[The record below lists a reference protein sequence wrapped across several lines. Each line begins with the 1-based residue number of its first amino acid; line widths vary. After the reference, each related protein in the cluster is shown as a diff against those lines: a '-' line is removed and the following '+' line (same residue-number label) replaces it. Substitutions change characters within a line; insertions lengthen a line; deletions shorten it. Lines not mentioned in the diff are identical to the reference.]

1 MTATALSCSA
11 RDPGVCRRYVA
22 SGSTICGEA
31 TTTASGRR
39 NMRTYAP
46 IDLVV
51 AEAGM
56 KSIYEVELP
65 RLNGKPESLSAYS
78 GKVVLA
84 LNVASR
90 CGFTPQYAGLQ
101 ALQNRYA
108 DRGFTVLGF
117 PSNQFFHQEPGTAEQ
132 IQEFCSLN
140 YGVTFP
146 LFAKL
151 DVKGE
156 GQHPLYSL
164 LSETADDAGK
174 AGNVSWNFE
183 KFLVGRDARVVRRFR
198 SKVTPEDP
206 RIVEAVES
214 RLRASAFRSGHG
226 RDSGQL
232 LDGGVDARL

>member
-1 MTATALSCSA
+1 
-11 RDPGVCRRYVA
+11 
-22 SGSTICGEA
+22 
-31 TTTASGRR
+31 
-39 NMRTYAP
+39 
-46 IDLVV
+46 
-51 AEAGM
+51 M
-56 KSIYEVELP
+56 KSIHQVELP
-65 RLNGKPESLSAYS
+65 RLNGKPESLSVYS

-84 LNVASR
+84 VNVASR

-101 ALQNRYA
+101 ALQDRYA

-164 LSETADDAGK
+164 LSETADDSGK
-174 AGNVSWNFE
+174 AGNVGWNFE
-183 KFLVGRDARVVRRFR
+183 KFLVGRDGRVVRRFR

-214 RLRASAFRSGHG
+214 
-226 RDSGQL
+226 L
-232 LDGGVDARL
+232 L